1 MSAQF
6 VTPLHIESGTVI
18 GLNVYIERECHIGD
32 GVTIRNAVLLRES
45 VAPDGTVVHIYGLTD
60 AVALGA
66 KPGILFWMLLG
77 LIAALFEQARSS
89 QPETPRV

>member
-1 MSAQF
+1 
-6 VTPLHIESGTVI
+6 V
-18 GLNVYIERECHIGD
+18 
-32 GVTIRNAVLLRES
+32 
-45 VAPDGTVVHIYGLTD
+45 YGLTD

-89 QPETPRV
+89 QLETADDTARV

>member
-1 MSAQF
+1 MLYS
-6 VTPLHIESGTVI
+6 
-18 GLNVYIERECHIGD
+18 
-32 GVTIRNAVLLRES
+32 
-45 VAPDGTVVHIYGLTD
+45 LTG

-89 QPETPRV
+89 QPETAKGTARV